1 MAKRCPRGT
10 MIKWNLERLAEVDR
24 PREKLRLKGSRALSD
39 VELISVIL
47 GSGVHGHGVMKVA
60 RDVLRIFV
68 SRCGEPTLEEL
79 KVVPGVGEARAA
91 QLVAGLELSRR
102 FLTKGRPRITSP
114 DDVLPHVRAIAS
126 KKQEYF
132 LCVSLNGAHE
142 VIECRTVTVGLLDS
156 NQVHPR
162 EVFADPI
169 ADRAA
174 AVIFAHN
181 HPSGTLEASAEDIAL
196 TQRLCRAGHL
206 LGIRVLD
213 HLIVTRD
220 GFVSLHALGHVTA
233 GTPGRYDD
241 VEANA

>member
-1 MAKRCPRGT
+1 MRKR
-10 MIKWNLERLAEVDR
+10 NLDRLPEADR
-24 PREKLRLKGSRALSD
+24 PREKLRLKGAVALSD

-47 GSGVHGHGVMKVA
+47 GSGVRGHGVLNVA

-68 SRCGEPTLEEL
+68 LRCGEPTLEEL

-91 QLVAGLELSRR
+91 QLVAGLEFSRR
-102 FLTKGRPRITSP
+102 FLVKGRPRIVSP
-114 DDVLPHVRAIAS
+114 DDVLPHVRDIAM

-132 LCVSLNGAHE
+132 VCISLNGAHE
-142 VIECRTVTVGLLDS
+142 VIERRTVTVGLLDS

-196 TQRLCRAGHL
+196 TQRLYRAGQL

-213 HLIVTRD
+213 HLIITRD
-220 GFVSLHALGHVTA
+220 GFASMHALGHVSPGDA
-233 GTPGRYDD
+233 GSYDSVEDD
-241 VEANA
+241 VQPPRFARG

>member
-1 MAKRCPRGT
+1 
-10 MIKWNLERLAEVDR
+10 MIKWNIDRLPEVDR
-24 PREKLRLKGSRALSD
+24 PREKLRLKGAEALSD
-39 VELISVIL
+39 AELISVIL
-47 GSGVHGHGVMKVA
+47 GSGVRGHGVLRVA
-60 RDVLRIFV
+60 GDVLRILV

-102 FLTKGRPRITSP
+102 FFVKGRPRISSAE
-114 DDVLPHVRAIAS
+114 DVLPHVRDIAM

-132 LCVSLNGAHE
+132 VCISLNGAHE
-142 VIECRTVTVGLLDS
+142 VIERRTVTVGLLDS

-181 HPSGTLEASAEDIAL
+181 HPSGTLEASPEDIAL
-196 TQRLCRAGHL
+196 TERLCRAGHL

-220 GFVSLHALGHVTA
+220 GFTSLHALGHVKV
-233 GTPGRYDD
+233 GSRGCYDD
-241 VEANA
+241 VECGD

>member
-1 MAKRCPRGT
+1 
-10 MIKWNLERLAEVDR
+10 MIKWNLDRLPEADR
-24 PREKLRLKGSRALSD
+24 PREKLRLKGVEALSD

-47 GSGVHGHGVMKVA
+47 GSGIRGHGVLRVA

-68 SRCGEPTLEEL
+68 SRCGQPTLEEL

-91 QLVAGLELSRR
+91 QLVAGIELSRR
-102 FLTKGRPRITSP
+102 FFVKGRPRIASA
-114 DDVLPHVRAIAS
+114 DDVLPHVRDIAA

-132 LCVSLNGAHE
+132 LCISLNGAHE
-142 VIECRTVTVGLLDS
+142 VIERRTVTVGLLDS

-213 HLIVTRD
+213 HLIITRD
-220 GFVSLHALGHVTA
+220 GFASLHALGHIEA
-233 GTPGRYDD
+233 GVRGCYDD
-241 VEANA
+241 VDGSV